1 MRAHGARW
9 PRSVSRSQLRR
20 ASSAA
25 TARLPAAASIA
36 EAAPAVLVVGTA
48 AVAFAWHAAMG
59 LRRAEGLT
67 NGAFDQAY
75 FQQLVWSLGQ
85 GQGLRSSFNPGE
97 FLGLHFSPLLAVPAL
112 LQPLWPDARLLGLLQ
127 AAALAALAPAAYLF
141 LRALL
146 RPAREASWLAAA
158 LALPIPF
165 WAVAQQATRASFHTE
180 SLALPLILVAGWAG
194 LTGRTVILFGA
205 ALLALGAKEDQVYPV
220 AVMGL
225 AVAARAPGPLASGM
239 RRAGVMLLALS
250 VGWAVA
256 TFGLL
261 MPALRAGAVYD
272 IDRYYAWLG
281 GGANILRAPFV
292 QTEAV
297 IAALTRPEG
306 WLVVIGLIVSLGAL
320 PILRPR
326 WAVLMLPPTVAHLL
340 SRQEPQ
346 PQLLLQYGLLLVVP
360 AIVAGGFGGRRLL
373 ALSLRYRRKRGARG
387 RSSTMSAAQR
397 LTAGRPARPLR
408 ARAVTAMMV
417 LALVTPAVAIAFE
430 RGSVPPFSWREQKAW
445 NRPAALT
452 RLLSATS
459 IIPADAPITADSG
472 VAPAL
477 ANRRR
482 IEVFPSASADAFV
495 VVDGEAYVTGLLR
508 WRDRAA
514 WLDGLASSGRRLLV
528 DDGRF
533 QVWAPLDE

>member
-1 MRAHGARW
+1 MAHSARW
-9 PRSVSRSQLRR
+9 PGSVSRSQLRR

-25 TARLPAAASIA
+25 AARFPAAASIA
-36 EAAPAVLVVGTA
+36 EAVPAVLVVGTA

-158 LALPIPF
+158 LTLPIPF

-250 VGWAVA
+250 VGCAVA

-281 GGANILRAPFV
+281 GGTNVLRAPFV

-320 PILRPR
+320 PLLRPR
-326 WAVLMLPPTVAHLL
+326 WALLLVPPTVVHLL
-340 SRQEPQ
+340 SRHEPQ

-360 AIVAGGFGGRRLL
+360 AIVAGGLGARRLL
-373 ALSLRYRRKRGARG
+373 ALAHRYQRKRTRPAPSGPVALPARATVGRRG
-387 RSSTMSAAQR
+387 R
-397 LTAGRPARPLR
+397 PPLPR
-408 ARAVTAMMV
+408 ALTAMMV
-417 LALVTPAVAIAFE
+417 LALTMSAFGIAFE
-430 RGSVPPFSWREQKAW
+430 RGGVPPFSWREQRAW
-445 NRPAALT
+445 DRPAALT
-452 RLLSATS
+452 RLLAATS
-459 IIPADAPITADSG
+459 VIPRDAPIAVDSV

-495 VVDGEAYVTGLLR
+495 VVDEQAYLAGRLR
-508 WRDRAA
+508 WRDRAE
-514 WLDGLASSGRRLLV
+514 WLDGLARSGRRLLV

-533 QVWAPLDE
+533 RVWAPLDE